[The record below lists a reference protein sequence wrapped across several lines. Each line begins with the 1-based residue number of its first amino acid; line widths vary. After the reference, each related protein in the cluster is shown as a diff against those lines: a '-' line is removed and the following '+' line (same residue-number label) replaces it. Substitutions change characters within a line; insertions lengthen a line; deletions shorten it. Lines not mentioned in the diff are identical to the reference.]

1 MNKLEKKYLN
11 ILESSKKHIIFEGW
25 NNNVFNLVA
34 KDLKIL
40 VEDINLLFPNGY
52 KDLLKVYLN
61 STEIKMF
68 ESTKKLDL
76 IHLRTQEKIFEIIK
90 MRLILNNREKELI
103 RRTFHTLLLPQNSI
117 IATTS
122 LYQTVDNIWYIAG
135 DNSTDFNF
143 YTKRCFICAVLKL

>member
-1 MNKLEKKYLN
+1 
-11 ILESSKKHIIFEGW
+11 
-25 NNNVFNLVA
+25 
-34 KDLKIL
+34 
-40 VEDINLLFPNGY
+40 
-52 KDLLKVYLN
+52 
-61 STEIKMF
+61 MF

-103 RRTFHTLLLPQNSI
+103 RRPFHTLLLPQNSI

-143 YTKRCFICAVLKL
+143 YTKRALLANIYVSTFVYWLNKDENSLKKTEDFLIKKLNKTSLIPKIKHSISLLFRKNDNLFNIVKNFRK